1 MLPNQCN
8 ALQSFT
14 VFDIECRGSRID
26 MCGAWELGVSPKFRM
41 QFPRACFNS

>member
-14 VFDIECRGSRID
+14 VFDIECRGSCID
-26 MCGAWELGVSPKFRM
+26 VCSEWAPVSPKFRM
-41 QFPRACFNS
+41 QFSRACFNF